1 MVVKLIRNDKM
12 DNIDEILF
20 SMVKFALIKAMSVMT
35 IAVLFLIIGL
45 SPIYV
50 TLGLM
55 QRQMINKTN

>member
-1 MVVKLIRNDKM
+1 MVVKLIRNDRM
-12 DNIDEILF
+12 DKIDEILF
-20 SMVKFALIKAMSVMT
+20 SMFKFALIKAMSVMT

>member
-1 MVVKLIRNDKM
+1 MI
-12 DNIDEILF
+12 
-20 SMVKFALIKAMSVMT
+20 KFALIKAMSVMT

>member
-1 MVVKLIRNDKM
+1 MLITKDTI

>member
-1 MVVKLIRNDKM
+1 MLITKDTM

-45 SPIYV
+45 SPLYV

>member
-1 MVVKLIRNDKM
+1 MLITKDTM
-12 DNIDEILF
+12 DNIDEILL

-45 SPIYV
+45 SPLYV

-55 QRQMINKTN
+55 QRQMINKIK

>member
-45 SPIYV
+45 SPLYV

>member
-1 MVVKLIRNDKM
+1 MLITKDTM
-12 DNIDEILF
+12 DNIDEILL

-45 SPIYV
+45 SPLYV

-55 QRQMINKTN
+55 QRQMINKPN